1 MQKANLI
8 RAGLL
13 AVILSLVAVLSWEF
27 YLRHTYFS
35 LPDGLKFSYD
45 DNSALWANKRA
56 MVYEPADQATVFIGS
71 SRMRFDLDIP
81 LWQRMTG
88 EHAIQLAQD
97 GGDPR
102 PVLTDLANDKNFK
115 GKLIIDVTEGIF
127 FYFDEPK
134 TTRQIKYYHA
144 ITPTQKFSFQV
155 NHFLESNFD
164 FLDEDNFSLNI
175 MLGKIK
181 FPRRPGVI
189 PDVVWPTVGA
199 IINFDRQEFF
209 TPAFLADSNMSNA
222 TKANWVFFF
231 KEYPDTPVTGK
242 KLDSLIFHVKENIDK
257 IKARGG
263 QVIFVRTPSNG
274 YYKEREDKDYPRKL
288 YWDRLLELT
297 GCQGIYFGDYPAIAH
312 FTCPEWSH
320 LRLDDARTY
329 TANLVDILRTEKG
342 WTFNNKSNTQ

>member
-1 MQKANLI
+1 MI
-8 RAGLL
+8 RAGFL
-13 AVILSLVAVLSWEF
+13 AVILSLVAVLSWEL
-27 YLRHTYFS
+27 YLRHAYYT

-45 DNSALWANKRA
+45 DNSALWADKRA
-56 MVYEPADQATVFIGS
+56 MVYEPQDRATVFIGS

-81 LWQRMTG
+81 LWQRLTG
-88 EHAIQLAQD
+88 DHAIQLAQD

-134 TTRQIKYYHA
+134 TTRQIKYYHD
-144 ITPTQKFSFQV
+144 ITPTQKFSFKV
-155 NHFLESNFD
+155 DHFLESNFT
-164 FLDEDNFSLNI
+164 FLDEDNFSLNF
-175 MLGKIK
+175 MLGRIK

-189 PDVVWPTVGA
+189 PDVVWPTVGT
-199 IINFDRQEFF
+199 IINFDRQEYF
-209 TPAFLADSNMSNA
+209 TPKFLADTNMSNA

-231 KEYPDTPVTGK
+231 KEYPDSPVVGK

-263 QVIFVRTPSNG
+263 QIIFVRTPSNG

-288 YWDRLLELT
+288 YWDRLLTLT
-297 GCQGIYFGDYPAIAH
+297 GCQGVYFADYPAIAH
-312 FTCPEWSH
+312 FICPEWSH

-329 TANLVDILRTEKG
+329 TKNLAKILQTEKG
-342 WTFNNKSNTQ
+342 WTFNNKTNIQ